1 MATDEAH
8 AELLTQALREVEGV
22 TVRKVSDRTFLLH
35 LGGKIEVRSKVPL
48 RTRDDL
54 SMAYTPGVARI
65 CLAIAQHPEDVR
77 RLTVKRNSVAVV
89 TDGSAVLGL
98 GDLGPSAALP
108 VMEGKAALFKRFADI
123 DAWPICLDTQD
134 VDEIVRTVQLI
145 APVFGGINLEDIAA
159 PRCFEIERRLR
170 DLLDIPVFHD
180 DQHGTAIVVLAAL
193 TNALRV
199 VHKTLPEVRIVMSGA
214 GAAGSAIARLLLTAG
229 AHDLVLTDIGGVVHA
244 DREALDPNRAE
255 LAGLTN
261 PRGLRGSLREALVGA
276 DVFIGVSAPGILDG
290 DDVATMA
297 DRAVV
302 FALANPDPEVD
313 PGEARRTA
321 AVVATGRSDEPNQI
335 NNVLAFPG
343 VFRGLLDAGARHVDL
358 EMEAAA
364 ARALADV
371 VQPDQLNAAFI
382 VPSVFD
388 PAVTQAVA
396 AAVRASVEARSS

>member
-1 MATDEAH
+1 
-8 AELLTQALREVEGV
+8 
-22 TVRKVSDRTFLLH
+22 
-35 LGGKIEVRSKVPL
+35 
-48 RTRDDL
+48 
-54 SMAYTPGVARI
+54 
-65 CLAIAQHPEDVR
+65 
-77 RLTVKRNSVAVV
+77 
-89 TDGSAVLGL
+89 
-98 GDLGPSAALP
+98 
-108 VMEGKAALFKRFADI
+108 
-123 DAWPICLDTQD
+123 
-134 VDEIVRTVQLI
+134 
-145 APVFGGINLEDIAA
+145 
-159 PRCFEIERRLR
+159 
-170 DLLDIPVFHD
+170 
-180 DQHGTAIVVLAAL
+180 
-193 TNALRV
+193 
-199 VHKTLPEVRIVMSGA
+199 
-214 GAAGSAIARLLLTAG
+214 
-229 AHDLVLTDIGGVVHA
+229 VHA

-261 PRGLRGSLREALVGA
+261 PRGLTGSLQEALVGA

-297 DRAVV
+297 DGRSCSRW
-302 FALANPDPEVD
+302 PTRPRGR

-388 PAVTQAVA
+388 PA
-396 AAVRASVEARSS
+396 

>member
-1 MATDEAH
+1 
-8 AELLTQALREVEGV
+8 
-22 TVRKVSDRTFLLH
+22 
-35 LGGKIEVRSKVPL
+35 
-48 RTRDDL
+48 
-54 SMAYTPGVARI
+54 
-65 CLAIAQHPEDVR
+65 
-77 RLTVKRNSVAVV
+77 
-89 TDGSAVLGL
+89 
-98 GDLGPSAALP
+98 
-108 VMEGKAALFKRFADI
+108 
-123 DAWPICLDTQD
+123 
-134 VDEIVRTVQLI
+134 
-145 APVFGGINLEDIAA
+145 
-159 PRCFEIERRLR
+159 
-170 DLLDIPVFHD
+170 
-180 DQHGTAIVVLAAL
+180 
-193 TNALRV
+193 
-199 VHKTLPEVRIVMSGA
+199 
-214 GAAGSAIARLLLTAG
+214 
-229 AHDLVLTDIGGVVHA
+229 
-244 DREALDPNRAE
+244 
-255 LAGLTN
+255 
-261 PRGLRGSLREALVGA
+261 
-276 DVFIGVSAPGILDG
+276 
-290 DDVATMA
+290 MA